1 MTILREYLLSFGWA
15 MVGAVSLVLAFVAMM
30 WVLTKLAPFDHWEEI
45 KKNNLSVAIVIAA
58 LILSAAMVINKV
70 I

>member
-1 MTILREYLLSFGWA
+1 MTILRDYLLSFGWA

-30 WVLTKLAPFDHWEEI
+30 WVLTKLAPFDQWEEI